1 MKKLLLLA
9 LSALVMTGCRFQKMD
24 GPGMVGHA
32 DSTKTDS
39 VQQVGLAAD
48 TLEEG
53 ERLRVGEHGSGMP
66 GGEEQ
71 GMAPYQQEVMDIEE
85 MPKTAERK
93 DSHMQFAVYINKESA
108 ESEEG
113 AFDAI
118 YSVWLADERTG
129 TVKKVCQTNPTAAP
143 IWEQMKGKDPDA
155 ASTELQ
161 LIATA
166 ERAWIAPGDVSKVI
180 VEGCPDGRNYW
191 TYIIDTDAHTVKQL
205 PSTEGVQNLDWNA
218 KEIIVASYGYDD
230 DGRYSFKRV
239 YNIDGKFLRRT
250 GEIERE

>member
-1 MKKLLLLA
+1 MKKLLLFA
-9 LSALVMTGCRFQKMD
+9 LSALVMTGCRFQKLD

-39 VQQVGLAAD
+39 TQQVGLAAD

-53 ERLRVGEHGSGMP
+53 EP
-66 GGEEQ
+66 TGEEQ

-118 YSVWLADERTG
+118 YSVWLA
-129 TVKKVCQTNPTAAP
+129 TNARAP
-143 IWEQMKGKDPDA
+143 
-155 ASTELQ
+155 
-161 LIATA
+161 
-166 ERAWIAPGDVSKVI
+166 
-180 VEGCPDGRNYW
+180 
-191 TYIIDTDAHTVKQL
+191 
-205 PSTEGVQNLDWNA
+205 
-218 KEIIVASYGYDD
+218 
-230 DGRYSFKRV
+230 
-239 YNIDGKFLRRT
+239 
-250 GEIERE
+250 

>member
-1 MKKLLLLA
+1 MKKLTLLA
-9 LSALVMTGCRFQKMD
+9 LATLALTGCRFQKLD

-32 DSTKTDS
+32 DSTYVNGT
-39 VQQVGLAAD
+39 QQVGMAKD
-48 TLEEG
+48 TLAEG
-53 ERLRVGEHGSGMP
+53 EPS
-66 GGEEQ
+66 GEEQ
-71 GMAPYQQEVMDIEE
+71 GLAPYQQEVMDIEQ

-93 DSHMQFAVYINKESA
+93 DSHMQYAVYINQEQA

-118 YSVWLADERTG
+118 YSVWLADERTS

-143 IWEQMKGKDPDA
+143 LWEQMKGKDPDA
-155 ASTELQ
+155 VSTELQ

-166 ERAWIAPGDVSKVI
+166 ERTWIAPGDVSKVI

-191 TYIIDTDAHTVKQL
+191 TYIIDTEAHTVKQL
-205 PSTEGVQNLDWNA
+205 PSTEGVQDLDWEK
-218 KEIIVASYGYDD
+218 KEITVASYGYDD
-230 DGRYSFKRV
+230 DGRYSFRRV

>member
-1 MKKLLLLA
+1 
-9 LSALVMTGCRFQKMD
+9 
-24 GPGMVGHA
+24 
-32 DSTKTDS
+32 
-39 VQQVGLAAD
+39 
-48 TLEEG
+48 
-53 ERLRVGEHGSGMP
+53 
-66 GGEEQ
+66 
-71 GMAPYQQEVMDIEE
+71 
-85 MPKTAERK
+85 
-93 DSHMQFAVYINKESA
+93 MQFAVYINKESA

-180 VEGCPDGRNYW
+180 VEGCPDGRNIW
-191 TYIIDTDAHTVKQL
+191 TYIIDTNAHTVKQL
-205 PSTEGVQNLDWNA
+205 PSTEGVQDLDWNA